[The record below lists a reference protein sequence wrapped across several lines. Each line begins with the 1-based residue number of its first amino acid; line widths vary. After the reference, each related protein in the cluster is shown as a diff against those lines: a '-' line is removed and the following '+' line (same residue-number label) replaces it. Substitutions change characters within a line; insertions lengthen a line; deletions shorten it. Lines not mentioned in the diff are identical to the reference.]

1 MEAATSWACA
11 SGRSTA
17 SSPRSRRKYPA
28 TDYTDCTDEE
38 QEKSVEVRSICGQKK
53 EADVDTLTVTPF
65 EQAIEFIEQLSP
77 TDQEAVLEI
86 VRHRLIEKRRHEIAA
101 NAQATLQALRE
112 GRARYGTVDDLRRD
126 LQGE

>member
-1 MEAATSWACA
+1 M
-11 SGRSTA
+11 
-17 SSPRSRRKYPA
+17 
-28 TDYTDCTDEE
+28 
-38 QEKSVEVRSICGQKK
+38 
-53 EADVDTLTVTPF
+53 DTLTVTPF

-86 VRHRLIEKRRHEIAA
+86 VRHRLIERRRHEIAA

-126 LQGE
+126 LQREL